1 MIGFQ
6 PAKCVTDILSEAL
19 SERKFWFLR
28 QRLEAFLT
36 SPRSPA
42 IAPQINDA
50 GITVYTSHCSASI
63 DLLSEKALE
72 EARNGATV
80 VFYAE
85 KTARANIVY
94 SLLLLLFNELDISF
108 EGDSVEDAFFD
119 AIPQLKS
126 ELSGLDLRIGETQLD
141 GDASHS
147 LSHLQDELQNIIKDP
162 RSKNVHCF
170 ITWIGSFDCVN
181 DEMMM
186 TENADCAYINEQLGA
201 FTKENDCKMI
211 IGDFQGPSM
220 PY

>member
-6 PAKCVTDILSEAL
+6 PAKCVTNILSEAL

-50 GITVYTSHCSASI
+50 GITVYTGHCSASI

-85 KTARANIVY
+85 KTARENIVY
-94 SLLLLLFNELDISF
+94 SLLLLFNELDISF

-211 IGDFQGPSM
+211 IGAFQGPSM